1 MAQLTNPCRHNPQPI
16 TNRILKSFD
25 DFVSNADE
33 EGCSY
38 MSWLSIRFKEMV
50 TASFMLYLIN
60 CIVLLT
66 TTLFKENRLLNS
78 LNITRKCTGG
88 YVPMANNDYLKKM
101 SKSGEWGDHVTLQ
114 AAADWG
120 LLAFYGLPLPHT
132 LVQLTVGVPTSMPAG
147 VKYEV
152 QTFPLLNRG
161 IDAPENEMPYGKEA
175 KEELTK
181 IVQGKCLRVLVYG
194 EDRYGRCVVDIYCDG
209 KFVQVLFLCTLVSF
223 VLVNAELTYPSFLT
237 ARN

>member
-1 MAQLTNPCRHNPQPI
+1 
-16 TNRILKSFD
+16 
-25 DFVSNADE
+25 
-33 EGCSY
+33 

-209 KFVQVLFLCTLVSF
+209 KFVQ
-223 VLVNAELTYPSFLT
+223 ELMLKKGL
-237 ARN
+237 A

>member
-1 MAQLTNPCRHNPQPI
+1 
-16 TNRILKSFD
+16 
-25 DFVSNADE
+25 
-33 EGCSY
+33 

-152 QTFPLLNRG
+152 QTFPVDSR
-161 IDAPENEMPYGKEA
+161 A
-175 KEELTK
+175 
-181 IVQGKCLRVLVYG
+181 IVDGDGMTVYVKTTDPR
-194 EDRYGRCVVDIYCDG
+194 ESSCVPIE
-209 KFVQVLFLCTLVSF
+209 VQVAVIQRSQARAEKNYIEANAIHKKIIESGYWILDFQNNKETL
-223 VLVNAELTYPSFLT
+223 
-237 ARN
+237 ARKYRI